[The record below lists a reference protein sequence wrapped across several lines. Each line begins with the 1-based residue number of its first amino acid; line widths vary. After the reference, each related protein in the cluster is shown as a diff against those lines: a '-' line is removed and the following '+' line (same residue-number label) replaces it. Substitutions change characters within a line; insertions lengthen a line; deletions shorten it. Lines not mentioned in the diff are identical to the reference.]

1 MAIKYMAGNRII
13 GTAAERAALT
23 TSVAQT
29 DLINTGDG
37 GTTYNASSE
46 GDTDVGFVNSSKTGF
61 GQAANFPDNGN
72 PSSTAPPEMRFQADF
87 PSAQNWFGSGE
98 YCIGC
103 WAKLIDNDG
112 DQEMFSLRTDGTNN
126 YVKFYHWSANQF
138 NGLVYINN
146 GSYSYLRAG
155 DDTGNDGNWHH
166 FMVERSGSIHT
177 LYIDNVSK
185 ATWDNNGT
193 FGSFDQIRVGRWW
206 EGELD
211 EMFILAR
218 KTTSAEK
225 TSLQSS
231 VVSDI
236 SSMYTDSDL
245 KVYYN
250 CDSTHTYPNL
260 VNGVVFEESDTGKHY
275 MWDGTNTWNEVT

>member
-72 PSSTAPPEMRFQADF
+72 PSSTDPPEMRFQADF

-112 DQEMFSLRTDGTNN
+112 DQEMFSL
-126 YVKFYHWSANQF
+126 
-138 NGLVYINN
+138 
-146 GSYSYLRAG
+146 
-155 DDTGNDGNWHH
+155 
-166 FMVERSGSIHT
+166 
-177 LYIDNVSK
+177 
-185 ATWDNNGT
+185 
-193 FGSFDQIRVGRWW
+193 
-206 EGELD
+206 
-211 EMFILAR
+211 
-218 KTTSAEK
+218 
-225 TSLQSS
+225 
-231 VVSDI
+231 
-236 SSMYTDSDL
+236 
-245 KVYYN
+245 
-250 CDSTHTYPNL
+250 
-260 VNGVVFEESDTGKHY
+260 
-275 MWDGTNTWNEVT
+275 